1 MSKTEILAELA
12 QLSPEDLV
20 EVRESLDRLL
30 FKKAPPLE
38 LNKPR
43 NSAPRLRSPRLAHP
57 SQAGDFAKQI
67 TELPADATL

>member
-30 FKKAPPLE
+30 FKKAPLE